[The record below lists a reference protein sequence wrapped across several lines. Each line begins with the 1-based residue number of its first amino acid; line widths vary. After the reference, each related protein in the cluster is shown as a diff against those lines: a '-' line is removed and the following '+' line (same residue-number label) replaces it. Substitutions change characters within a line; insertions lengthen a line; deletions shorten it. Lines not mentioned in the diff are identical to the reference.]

1 MGFEPE
7 NELEKVMLLASSEEA
22 ARPAFYRLL
31 LDSELVVLGGL
42 GKVMELDTIESQG
55 QTYHAVFTSQHRL
68 QEFLREERAHF
79 VVRGSFLFRAARG
92 ASFVLNP
99 GSDVNKVLT
108 PEEIDWCLEQAS
120 APLSGEILVVR
131 PKAFPRKLVKALCV
145 LFTSRSLIKEAHLV
159 HVMRQGADSLPYPLI
174 GLVAEEDNPRL
185 AGEIF
190 KAAAEVMP
198 GKRIDVLF
206 LKPGDSR
213 PLQTHILSV
222 PPFYRRTLTLN

>member
-1 MGFEPE
+1 
-7 NELEKVMLLASSEEA
+7 MLLAASEEA

-31 LDSELVVLGGL
+31 LDSELVVLGEL
-42 GKVMELDTIESQG
+42 GKVMALDSIESQG
-55 QTYHAVFTSQHRL
+55 QTYHAAFTSERRL
-68 QEFLREERAHF
+68 QEFLREERVHF
-79 VVRGSFLFRAARG
+79 VARGSFLFQAARG

-108 PEEIDWCLEQAS
+108 PEEIDWCLEQA
-120 APLSGEILVVR
+120 AAQQPALSGEIQIVR
-131 PKAFPRKLVKALCV
+131 PKTFPKKLVKALCV

-159 HVMRQGADSLPYPLI
+159 HVMRQGADAGPYPLI
-174 GLVAEEDNPRL
+174 GLVAEEETSRL

-206 LKPGDSR
+206 LQPGDSR
-213 PLQTHILSV
+213 PLQSHILNV